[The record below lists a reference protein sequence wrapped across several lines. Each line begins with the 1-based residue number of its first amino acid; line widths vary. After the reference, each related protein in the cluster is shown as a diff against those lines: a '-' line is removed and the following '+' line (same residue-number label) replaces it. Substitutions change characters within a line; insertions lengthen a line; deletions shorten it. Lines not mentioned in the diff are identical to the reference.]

1 MASNQRSEGTSG
13 SGEPER
19 EPAEEPRPLGP
30 ETREIAQSAAVA
42 GTRRLQRPV
51 LGEAL
56 TGLIGGLSVGFGAV
70 AMATVGGLVSD
81 FAGHSAGVLA
91 ASLAFPIGFVI
102 LLIGK
107 AELFT
112 ENFLVPV
119 IGVFERRGTP
129 LNLGRVWVVS
139 LASNLLGA
147 FIFAWLITRPG
158 VLSPPASD
166 YIRSLGLDKV
176 GNPFWTSFTKAIFAG
191 WLMTILTWLLLA
203 CDSVGQRLAII
214 WMIGT
219 LIIVGDFNHSVISAA
234 ESFTAIDLG
243 APLTYLQ
250 WFLHNL
256 VPAVFGNMAGGVLFV
271 TALFYLQHNALERSS
286 SIRAAQASRLDQVDQ
301 EDATALSNAPQA
313 SASDPTRSGE

>member
-1 MASNQRSEGTSG
+1 MGT
-13 SGEPER
+13 GE
-19 EPAEEPRPLGP
+19 EPAAETAGEARPLGP

-51 LGEAL
+51 LGEAI
-56 TGLIGGLSVGFGAV
+56 TGLIGGLSIGFGAV
-70 AMATVGGLVSD
+70 AMAAVGGLVSD
-81 FAGHSAGVLA
+81 FAGRSAGMLA
-91 ASLAFPIGFVI
+91 ASLAFPVGFVI

-129 LNLGRVWVVS
+129 LNLGRVWSVS
-139 LASNLLGA
+139 LAANLLGA
-147 FIFAWLITRPG
+147 FIFAWLISRHG
-158 VLSPPASD
+158 VLSPQASS
-166 YIRSLGLDKV
+166 YLRRLGPEKV
-176 GNPFWTSFTKAIFAG
+176 SNPFWTSFTKAIFAG

-203 CDSVGQRLAII
+203 CETIGQRLAII
-214 WMIGT
+214 WMTGA

-234 ESFTAIDLG
+234 ESFIAINLG
-243 APLTYLQ
+243 AQLTYGQ

-256 VPAVFGNMAGGVLFV
+256 IPAVLGNMVGGVLFV

-286 SIRAAQASRLDQVDQ
+286 SIRDAQEGR
-301 EDATALSNAPQA
+301 
-313 SASDPTRSGE
+313 RR